1 MKKNAFL
8 WEKILKII
16 IYASVYGSAKKY
28 AEELSRITGIK
39 AKSFKELKSL
49 SDFETIIYIGALYAG
64 GVLGLKKTFQKEFN
78 LNGKKIIIATVG
90 LSDPENNEN
99 ISNIQKSLKLQLSND
114 VLNCAKIFHLRGGI
128 DYSKL
133 KVVHKT
139 TMHLLYKKALSLPPE
154 KQNAETKAMIETYN
168 KKVDFVDFDS
178 LKAIVS
184 EVL

>member
-64 GVLGLKKTFQKEFN
+64 GVLGLKKNFSKRIKFKRE
-78 LNGKKIIIATVG
+78 
-90 LSDPENNEN
+90 ENY
-99 ISNIQKSLKLQLSND
+99 
-114 VLNCAKIFHLRGGI
+114 NCHCRAFR
-128 DYSKL
+128 S
-133 KVVHKT
+133 
-139 TMHLLYKKALSLPPE
+139 
-154 KQNAETKAMIETYN
+154 
-168 KKVDFVDFDS
+168 
-178 LKAIVS
+178 
-184 EVL
+184 